1 MTLLSQI
8 YPSNISCENR
18 GELNIIKSIFDG
30 IFEQPKQ
37 SEQMDHSG
45 QMEQS
50 GQSEHSGQMEQSGQS
65 EHSGQMEQSDQSDH
79 LGQMEQSGQSDHL
92 GQMEQSGQSDHLGQ
106 MEQSDH
112 SGQMEQSEHLEQSD
126 QSTCIDYKVII
137 VVSMLLFGASFTTPL
152 LQSVFSETK
161 SYMIALLQL
170 VLWTLLFWIITRI
183 LKY

>member
-1 MTLLSQI
+1 MTLVSQI
-8 YPSNISCENR
+8 YPSNISCENI

-37 SEQMDHSG
+37 SEQMEHSGHSGHSGHLGHSG
-45 QMEQS
+45 QS
-50 GQSEHSGQMEQSGQS
+50 GHLGQSEHLG
-65 EHSGQMEQSDQSDH
+65 QSDQM
-79 LGQMEQSGQSDHL
+79 QQSG
-92 GQMEQSGQSDHLGQ
+92 
-106 MEQSDH
+106 
-112 SGQMEQSEHLEQSD
+112 QSEHLEQSD
-126 QSTCIDYKVII
+126 QSTRIDYKVII

>member
-1 MTLLSQI
+1 MTLVSQI
-8 YPSNISCENR
+8 YPSNISCENI

-37 SEQMDHSG
+37 SEQMEHSEHSEHSGHSGHLGHSG
-45 QMEQS
+45 QS
-50 GQSEHSGQMEQSGQS
+50 GHLGQSEHLG
-65 EHSGQMEQSDQSDH
+65 QSDQM
-79 LGQMEQSGQSDHL
+79 QQSG
-92 GQMEQSGQSDHLGQ
+92 
-106 MEQSDH
+106 
-112 SGQMEQSEHLEQSD
+112 QSEHLEQSD
-126 QSTCIDYKVII
+126 QSTRIDYKVII

>member
-1 MTLLSQI
+1 MTLVSQI
-8 YPSNISCENR
+8 YPSNISCENI

-37 SEQMDHSG
+37 SEQMEHSG
-45 QMEQS
+45 HSGHSGHLGHSGQS
-50 GQSEHSGQMEQSGQS
+50 GQSEHLGHSGQSGHLGQS
-65 EHSGQMEQSDQSDH
+65 EHLGHSGHSGHSGHLGQSEHLGQSDQM
-79 LGQMEQSGQSDHL
+79 QQSG
-92 GQMEQSGQSDHLGQ
+92 
-106 MEQSDH
+106 
-112 SGQMEQSEHLEQSD
+112 QSEHLEQSD
-126 QSTCIDYKVII
+126 QSTRIDYKVII